1 MTKMLS
7 KVIYA
12 DFKLYTQIS
21 LIINIQFE
29 ADNMNIIFFF

>member
-1 MTKMLS
+1 MTKILS

-12 DFKLYTQIS
+12 DCKLYIQIN

-29 ADNMNIIFFF
+29 ADNMNIIYFF